1 MLSITDLLDF
11 IDLDPETVRIVG
23 RATGLGDDDSV
34 ALARQLLASEDG
46 IALIHHMY
54 RDHPDIR
61 QDATMD
67 RDYHRFARKYPLP
80 GAFPQP

>member
-34 ALARQLLASEDG
+34 ESDGGPSEAR
-46 IALIHHMY
+46 
-54 RDHPDIR
+54 P
-61 QDATMD
+61 
-67 RDYHRFARKYPLP
+67 
-80 GAFPQP
+80 